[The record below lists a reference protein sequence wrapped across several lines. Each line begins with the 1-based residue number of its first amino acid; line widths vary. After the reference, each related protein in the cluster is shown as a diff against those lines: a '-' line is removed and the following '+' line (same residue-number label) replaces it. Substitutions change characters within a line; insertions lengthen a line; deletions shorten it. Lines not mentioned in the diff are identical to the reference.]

1 MVCVSLHLI
10 YVIMAQAI
18 AYYRVST
25 DKQGEFGL
33 GMQAQQQ
40 QVEAFAKANNL
51 HIIQSFTEVQSGK
64 RDDRAKLWEAI
75 DQCKKQKCTLIIAKL
90 DRLSRSVSFVAKLMD
105 SKVDFKCVD
114 MPQAN
119 TLMLHIMAAF
129 AQHEREQISARTKA
143 GLAATKANG
152 TQLGKKGIENAA
164 RFKQQS
170 MDHAR
175 LVAPIFQQLHDE
187 GYTTIRELVAELNA
201 RDVPGPMDNQ
211 WNVAS
216 VSRYKQKVACF

>member
-1 MVCVSLHLI
+1 MTTKAV
-10 YVIMAQAI
+10 

-33 GMQAQQQ
+33 GMQGQQQ
-40 QVEAFAKANNL
+40 QVEQFAKANSL
-51 HIIQSFTEVQSGK
+51 HIIQSFTEVQSGRK
-64 RDDRAKLWEAI
+64 DDRPKLWEAI
-75 DQCKKQKCTLIIAKL
+75 DLCRKQKATLVIAKL
-90 DRLSRSVSFVAKLMD
+90 DRLSRSVTFVSKLMD

-129 AQHEREQISARTKA
+129 GQYEREQISNRTKA

-152 TQLGKKGIENAA
+152 TKLGRQGIINAA
-164 RFKQQS
+164 KFKDQA
-170 MDHAR
+170 MAHAR
-175 LVAPIFQQLHDE
+175 MVAPIFDQLAQE

-201 RDVPGPMDNQ
+201 RDVPGPNDNK
-211 WNVAS
+211 WNIAS
-216 VSRYKQKVACF
+216 VSRYKQKCAAFGV